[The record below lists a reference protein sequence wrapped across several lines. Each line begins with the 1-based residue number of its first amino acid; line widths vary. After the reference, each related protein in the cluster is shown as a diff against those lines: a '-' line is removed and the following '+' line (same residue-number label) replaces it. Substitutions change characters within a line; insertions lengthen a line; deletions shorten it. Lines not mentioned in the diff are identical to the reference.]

1 MASYSF
7 ILSNASEYVKSGLL
21 DHWKRFLVFIILSII
36 QLVSLNIIP
45 LASGY
50 LIRIYGTPGETAP
63 EIDEYGR
70 LFVDGWKMN
79 IVTLLYLIPAII
91 IAVAFG
97 ALGVISLIVGF
108 LAEGKITEI
117 SGLIIGSIGILI
129 AFVVFILIS
138 LIMNMAYVHFS
149 RSGNMLDAF
158 SVGEISRKISDGI
171 GWGGYIVMWIIVWI
185 LLSILFLIITGL
197 SLIPVLGWIVA
208 LILTPLWT
216 VFIAKINSNIYDNRS

>member
-149 RSGNMLDAF
+149 RSGRMLDAF